1 MTKILDKVKK
11 IFIIWSNHCRPEP
24 AINLNQQLVSGYL
37 FDSFQLTV
45 TWMSTIK
52 LNTDCICLGH
62 LASNARLLQENS
74 QSEHAYYC
82 SDIINTVEECIC
94 TVHVLCGL

>member
-1 MTKILDKVKK
+1 
-11 IFIIWSNHCRPEP
+11 
-24 AINLNQQLVSGYL
+24 
-37 FDSFQLTV
+37 
-45 TWMSTIK
+45 MSTIK

-82 SDIINTVEECIC
+82 SDIINTVES
-94 TVHVLCGL
+94 VHVLYMYYVAYDWSNNGNFVFFFTLGLKSIPSFCFFCSLEAWNIQ